1 MDRLS
6 EIRDRCDA
14 ATPGPWW
21 WSLSDLRVVVW
32 GGAQDGN
39 AATGKQIVVDG
50 DEDFDCCPE
59 NAEFITNAREDIPY
73 LLERLNIAT
82 ARAEKAEAENR
93 WIPVS
98 ERMPKDPGWYQVFRK
113 GHSHAEDGYFRG
125 KTWSFGK
132 HYGEVTHWRPLPEP
146 PKGV

>member
-1 MDRLS
+1 MDRLD
-6 EIRDRCDA
+6 EIWERCDA

-73 LLERLNIAT
+73 LLEQINIST
-82 ARAEKAEAENR
+82 ARAEKAAAERDTYRAALQLLELMISGEREGSKEREHSVGVVIAVNR
-93 WIPVS
+93 AR
-98 ERMPKDPGWYQVFRK
+98 ELMK
-113 GHSHAEDGYFRG
+113 GE
-125 KTWSFGK
+125 
-132 HYGEVTHWRPLPEP
+132 
-146 PKGV
+146 